1 MGFVTLGLFALNFQG
16 IQGGILQMINHGIVT
31 GALFLCVGIVYERTH
46 TRQIADYG
54 GAASPLPLF
63 AGLFMIFTLAAVGLP
78 GTNGF
83 VGEFLILV
91 GGFTASK
98 LLGAFAATGVII
110 GAVYMLWLYQNIFF
124 VDTNPK
130 LVGLTDVNTR
140 EILTL
145 LPLIIL
151 VFWIG
156 IYPNTFLS
164 FMDVSVQHL
173 MERISMS
180 GPQLSQQAGE
190 ILR

>member
-1 MGFVTLGLFALNFQG
+1 
-16 IQGGILQMINHGIVT
+16 
-31 GALFLCVGIVYERTH
+31 
-46 TRQIADYG
+46 
-54 GAASPLPLF
+54 
-63 AGLFMIFTLAAVGLP
+63 MIFTLAAVGLP

-98 LLGAFAATGVII
+98 VLGAFATTGVII
-110 GAVYMLWLYQNIFF
+110 GAVYMIWLYQNVFF
-124 VDTNPK
+124 VETNKK
-130 LVGLTDVNTR
+130 LLGLSDINTR

-145 LPLIIL
+145 VPLVIL

-156 IYPNTFLS
+156 IYPTSFLS

-180 GPQLSQQAGE
+180 GPQLSQQVGE